1 MIDLP
6 VNLVLSALEAKL
18 KRGAVLRTLFSF
30 ENNDYF
36 KRLIIL
42 NNQFLLDE
50 IYFVFT
56 TSQVEY
62 FITNKDVDLIKL
74 NTLFFRAGETFLNPD
89 KDMIIDCRKVRQIS
103 KENLARNWN
112 NHRLDFLGVL
122 PLDIMEK
129 IDNIL
134 KRSNLISPKV
144 KQHILIN

>member
-6 VNLVLSALEAKL
+6 VNLVLPALEEKL
-18 KRGAVLRTLFSF
+18 KRGAVLRTLFQF

-42 NNQFLLDE
+42 NNQFSLDD

-74 NTLFFRAGETFLNPD
+74 NTLFFRPGETFLNPD
-89 KDMIIDCRKVRQIS
+89 KEMIIDCRKVRQIS
-103 KENLARNWN
+103 KESLAKNWN
-112 NHRLDFLGVL
+112 NHRLDFLGEI
-122 PLDIMEK
+122 PFDIMGK

-134 KRSNLISPKV
+134 KSSNLISPKI
-144 KQHILIN
+144 KQYVLID